1 MAKILKNYRLSQATI
16 EKIEQLQAE
25 SGKTATDLIEA
36 AINYVHEEVTRANKG
51 KSFDELMLAQVL
63 GKRIEKVS

>member
-1 MAKILKNYRLSQATI
+1 MAKIMRTYRMSQSTLN
-16 EKIEQLQAE
+16 KITEMQNA

-36 AINYVHEEVTRANKG
+36 ALNYVSEEYIRAIKG
-51 KSFDELMLAQVL
+51 REHDAYMLAQVL